1 MEAYE
6 PNLYRLTHSHLQ
18 ESRQAARTGGSLEL
32 NEPQINPTPT

>member
-6 PNLYRLTHSHLQ
+6 PNLYRVTHLQ

-32 NEPQINPTPT
+32 NEPQMNPTPT